1 MIAINFNIGTKRMM
15 FFHWHN
21 TSSFQ
26 YNTNRELDVYNTRKL
41 PLGMLGGDE
50 DNLINS
56 GVIAQNDTHTLIEI
70 GDTPWL
76 LTVSGE
82 KVSEYI
88 GSSTQL
94 LTTFNKAQQ
103 LSRRVSS
110 IEAAME
116 QGRAPEGAVSI
127 CDVWWADPM
136 LDQFTP
142 PDLDPEIVKVVA
154 VGLNP
159 MDFGFTIDECTVSSL
174 GYGSDSISF
183 LTPAGVDMS
192 GSKKNQA
199 TDSRETNYIKARTAW
214 ETAISQYTGRTP
226 IEYKG
231 IHCRSQRY
239 NTSSRSKIGQ
249 ILRTTKGVFIKGKF
263 RAGGDWNK
271 ESNVGTWHKL
281 NSLCNVVQMGG

>member
-1 MIAINFNIGTKRMM
+1 MM

-26 YNTNRELDVYNTRKL
+26 YTTNRELDVYNTRKL
-41 PLGMLGGDE
+41 PLGMLSGDE
-50 DNLINS
+50 ENLIDS
-56 GVIAQNDTHTLIEI
+56 GVIAHNDTHMLIEI

-76 LTVSGE
+76 LTILPVEQEGAH
-82 KVSEYI
+82 I

-94 LTTFNKAQQ
+94 LTKFSKAQQ
-103 LSRRVSS
+103 LSRRVAS
-110 IEAAME
+110 IGAAME
-116 QGRAPEGAVSI
+116 QGKAPDGAISI

-142 PDLDPEIVKVVA
+142 PEIDPEVVKVIA
-154 VGLNP
+154 TGLNP

-174 GYGSDSISF
+174 GYGSDAISF
-183 LTPAGVDMS
+183 LIPSGIDMS
-192 GSKKNQA
+192 GGQKSQA
-199 TDSRETNYIKARTAW
+199 HDSREVKYVKAREKW
-214 ETAISQYTGRTP
+214 EKAINQYTGRNP

-239 NTSSRSKIGQ
+239 NTSSRSRRGQ

-271 ESNVGTWHKL
+271 EVNVGTWHKL
-281 NSLCNVVQMGG
+281 NTLCNVVQMGG